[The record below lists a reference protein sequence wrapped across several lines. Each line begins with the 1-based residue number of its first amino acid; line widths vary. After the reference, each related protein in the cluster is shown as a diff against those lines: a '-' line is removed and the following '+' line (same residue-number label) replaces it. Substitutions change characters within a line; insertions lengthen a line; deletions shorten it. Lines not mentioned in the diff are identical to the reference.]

1 MVLPF
6 VLSFLRWAGRHFMA
20 IVRLSSQSY
29 ESIHGRRGSVR
40 GGSDGHP
47 RSSAPSNVRVIPQV
61 PSAVRIRAVVGAQSE
76 VLMVP
81 LREIPCGQV
90 AIEKNRIAACFTC
103 VEPITRDLCHDAEQ

>member
-61 PSAVRIRAVVGAQSE
+61 ASAVLIRALVGAQAE
-76 VLMVP
+76 VLVGP
-81 LREIPCGQV
+81 LREIPGGQV
-90 AIEKNRIAACFTC
+90 AIEKNGISACFAC
-103 VEPITRDLCHDAEQ
+103 VEPITRGHVRDRK